1 MCYNKITMKKPS
13 SQKER
18 FYEVLSRA
26 IRKGDKVSSQKRKRK
41 KGGNCNDKSARQCK
55 TEDVCG

>member
-1 MCYNKITMKKPS
+1 MKKPL

-26 IRKGDKVSSQKRKRK
+26 IHKGDKVSSQKRKRK
-41 KGGNCNDKSARQCK
+41 KGGNYNDKSARQCK